1 MISMQRRISSAQSTI
16 VVSLLILGAMALA
29 VYFGFIHPHAP
40 MAGMT
45 EYLPAVTL
53 GTVVVGGLID
63 GINPCAFTVLILFVT
78 AMLATLQ
85 VSAASDTPALA
96 CGRKSSRASF
106 RIVIGILVA
115 KFVSGSPQMT
125 MRKRSNASGFPP
137 RDDLRGASINAAR
150 ARIIGLG
157 SIYIAAVFLTYLAL
171 GVGLLATSA
180 LFSRF
185 HAPARIGALLA
196 IGMGLWMLKDFFLPD
211 VGPRLAAP
219 KIVGQWTADAARK
232 ATIPALIVGGFL
244 IGLCTVPCS
253 GAVYLA
259 VLSLLS
265 AQSSAFVGFAYLVLY
280 NLMFIL
286 PLVALLIAASARP
299 TLNRLAHWNLHHKE
313 WVRLALGSGVVLMGL
328 LILATV

>member
-1 MISMQRRISSAQSTI
+1 MSLKPTTVSPFGLRTRNIIIISTI
-16 VVSLLILGAMALA
+16 VLSAMAFA
-29 VYFGFIHPHAP
+29 VYFGFLHPHAP

-45 EYLPAVTL
+45 EALPTVTL
-53 GTVVVGGLID
+53 GAVVVGGLID
-63 GINPCAFTVLILFVT
+63 GINPCAFTVLLLFVT
-78 AMLATLQ
+78 AMLATIQ
-85 VSAASDTPALA
+85 VTSAE
-96 CGRKSSRASF
+96 
-106 RIVIGILVA
+106 GIN
-115 KFVSGSPQMT
+115 T
-125 MRKRSNASGFPP
+125 
-137 RDDLRGASINAAR
+137 AR
-150 ARIIGLG
+150 TRIIGMG

-196 IGMGLWMLKDFFLPD
+196 IGMGLWMLKDVFLPD
-211 VGPRLAAP
+211 MGPRLAAP
-219 KIVGQWTADAARK
+219 KIVGQWTIDSARK

-265 AQSSAFVGFAYLVLY
+265 LQSSAIVGFAYLILY

-299 TLNRLAHWNLHHKE
+299 TLNQLAHWNLHHKE
-313 WVRLALGSGVVLMGL
+313 WVRLALGGSVVGMGL

>member
-1 MISMQRRISSAQSTI
+1 VTIAKPRKSSSVQSI
-16 VVSLLILGAMALA
+16 VIVSALILAAMALA

-40 MAGMT
+40 MVGMT

-53 GTVVVGGLID
+53 GTVIVGGLID

-78 AMLATLQ
+78 AMLTTLQ
-85 VSAASDTPALA
+85 ASTASDI
-96 CGRKSSRASF
+96 S
-106 RIVIGILVA
+106 
-115 KFVSGSPQMT
+115 
-125 MRKRSNASGFPP
+125 
-137 RDDLRGASINAAR
+137 AAR
-150 ARIIGLG
+150 ARIVGMG
-157 SIYIAAVFLTYLAL
+157 SIYIAAVFLTYLGL

-185 HAPARIGALLA
+185 HAPARVGALLA

-211 VGPRLAAP
+211 VGPRLSAP
-219 KIVGQWTADAARK
+219 KIVAQWTVEAGRK

-265 AQSSAFVGFAYLVLY
+265 MQSSALVGFAYLVLY

-299 TLNRLAHWNLHHKE
+299 TLNKLAHWNLHHKE
-313 WVRLALGSGVVLMGL
+313 WVRLALGAGVTVMGI